1 MKEKR
6 IFKDIKILLLFVLL
20 GSVCCTPSR
29 ELNTDFSNTTGWSYN
44 GKQST
49 KFEALEGDIK
59 GNPIGMIAIQ
69 GGVFSI
75 GENDEYITAPRNNS
89 RRNITVNSFYMDKYE
104 ISNMNWR
111 EYEHWVRM
119 MFSQTAPSLVS
130 KVLPDTTVWREELAY
145 NEPYLENY
153 YTHPAYSFY
162 PVVGVSWNQAMDF
175 CQWRTDRVNEKI
187 LIDGGYITFPN
198 YSLLTPSKIEEEV
211 KVSWEAANPNYKLVE
226 FKSGKMIQS
235 EGKKAKSKGKKGDA
249 PEGGEN
255 AEAAE
260 GGADEGG
267 EEEILYH
274 YPYEYVRDQLI
285 FNTEKY
291 FRTDYSPTQ
300 GSRASTKQD
309 AFGATRKISRSDGIL
324 LPTYRLP
331 TEAEWEFAAYAP
343 IAGEEGLSVEGKIY
357 PWGYRPRSLD
367 KAVLGK
373 LMANF
378 VRGKGDMMGVSGAL
392 NDGAVITAPVD
403 AYAPNDFGLFN
414 MAGNVNEW
422 VLDVYKE
429 TSNEEISEYN
439 SYRGN
444 VYTQPK
450 VSADGKIELDSM
462 GGIALEFSEQDDK
475 RNYHDGDTTSRLVT
489 DFPLDTTGLE
499 EGSFKIDPTD
509 ILAPRLSK
517 TCHVYKGG
525 SWRDRVYWLNP
536 TTRRYLEADQSSS
549 TIGFRCAMSTVGT
562 QLKSTYDGVKN
573 VPERTFKGMSN

>member
-1 MKEKR
+1 MKGKS
-6 IFKDIKILLLFVLL
+6 ILKDTKVLLFVVLL
-20 GSVCCTPSR
+20 CSVCCTPSR
-29 ELNTDFSNTTGWSYN
+29 ELNTDFSNTTGWTYN
-44 GKQST
+44 GRQST

-75 GENDEYITAPRNNS
+75 GENDEYITAPRNNP

-111 EYEHWVRM
+111 EYVHWVSM
-119 MFSQTAPSLVS
+119 MFGQTAPNLVA

-162 PVVGVSWNQAMDF
+162 PVVGVSWNQAMDY

-187 LIDGGYITFPN
+187 LIDGGYIAFPN
-198 YSLLTPSKIEEEV
+198 YSLLVPSKIEEEV
-211 KVSWEAANPNYKLVE
+211 KASWEAANPKYKLVE
-226 FKSGKMIQS
+226 FKSGNMIPS
-235 EGKKAKSKGKKGDA
+235 EGKKGKGKKGEIDT
-249 PEGGEN
+249 
-255 AEAAE
+255 AA
-260 GGADEGG
+260 AGG

-274 YPYEYVRDQLI
+274 YPYEYVRDQLV

-291 FRTDYSPTQ
+291 FRTDYSPVH
-300 GSRASTKQD
+300 GSHADSKTD
-309 AFGATRKISRSDGIL
+309 AFGATRKVRRSDGIL

-343 IAGEEGLSVEGKIY
+343 IAGEEGLTIEGKIY

-367 KAVLGK
+367 KEVLGK

-392 NDGAVITAPVD
+392 NDGAIITAPVD

-429 TSNEEISEYN
+429 TSNDDVAEYN
-439 SYRGN
+439 SFRGN
-444 VYTQPK
+444 IYTSPK
-450 VSADGKIELDSM
+450 VNAEGKIELDSM
-462 GGIALEFSEQDDK
+462 GGIALEFSDKDDK
-475 RNYHDGDTTSRLVT
+475 RNYHDGDTTALLKT
-489 DFPLDTTGLE
+489 DFPLDTVGLE
-499 EGSFKIDPTD
+499 PGSFKIDPTD
-509 ILAPRLSK
+509 VLAPRLTK

-536 TTRRYLEADQSSS
+536 TTRRYLEADQCSS

-562 QLKSTYDGVKN
+562 QLKSTYDGIKR
-573 VPERTFKGMSN
+573 VPERTFKGMTTE

>member
-119 MFSQTAPSLVS
+119 MFSQTAPSLIS

-235 EGKKAKSKGKKGDA
+235 EGKKAKSKGKKEDA

-260 GGADEGG
+260 GGAGEGG

-300 GSRASTKQD
+300 GSRASSKQD

-439 SYRGN
+439 AYRGN

-450 VSADGKIELDSM
+450 VSSDGKIELDSM
-462 GGIALEFSEQDDK
+462 GGIALEFSEKDDK